1 MKEQRATMIKITET
15 TVRGDQHEAPVDRT
29 FQTADEA
36 KAFLKD
42 RLTEWYEEQGFGTED
57 AESESEEA
65 WTRRG
70 IFVTLREDGVEPLM
84 FRLDAI
90 LVAGHEDAAILPR
103 LLGLGFRV
111 FGPKAALRV
120 PFRQAVLQE
129 GLRLICRPELPHDR
143 HLVFVAANGHL
154 GDLDHGLVRFFHGVF
169 PLFV

>member
-1 MKEQRATMIKITET
+1 MKEQSATMIKITET
-15 TVRGDQHEAPVDRT
+15 TVRGDEHEAPVDRT

-84 FRLDAI
+84 FRLDI
-90 LVAGHEDAAILPR
+90 EDGSRSGESDPLLVDIDLRDETQRRLEDEALAQEDA
-103 LLGLGFRV
+103 
-111 FGPKAALRV
+111 
-120 PFRQAVLQE
+120 E
-129 GLRLICRPELPHDR
+129 
-143 HLVFVAANGHL
+143 
-154 GDLDHGLVRFFHGVF
+154 
-169 PLFV
+169 

>member
-1 MKEQRATMIKITET
+1 MKEQSATMIKITET
-15 TVRGDQHEAPVDRT
+15 TVRGDEHEAPVDRT

-84 FRLDAI
+84 FRFDIADDSRSGASDPLQVDLDLRDETQRRLEDEA
-90 LVAGHEDAAILPR
+90 LAQEDA
-103 LLGLGFRV
+103 
-111 FGPKAALRV
+111 
-120 PFRQAVLQE
+120 E
-129 GLRLICRPELPHDR
+129 
-143 HLVFVAANGHL
+143 
-154 GDLDHGLVRFFHGVF
+154 
-169 PLFV
+169 

>member
-1 MKEQRATMIKITET
+1 MKEQSATMIKITET
-15 TVRGDQHEAPVDRT
+15 TIRGDQHEAPVDRT

-84 FRLDAI
+84 FRLDI
-90 LVAGHEDAAILPR
+90 EDGSRSGESDPLLVDLDLRDETQRRLEDQALAREDA
-103 LLGLGFRV
+103 
-111 FGPKAALRV
+111 
-120 PFRQAVLQE
+120 E
-129 GLRLICRPELPHDR
+129 
-143 HLVFVAANGHL
+143 
-154 GDLDHGLVRFFHGVF
+154 
-169 PLFV
+169 